1 MTRVT
6 WSWAKVLDWVANPRE
21 RLDYTYQRQVALL
34 TNLQRGAAGADAG
47 RLGVARARLEVRVEV
62 SRVRLETRETADEA
76 DNAWGR
82 LDDVWSRL
90 SARTGEP
97 GTRRQLLTQLRSG
110 IADLDACRGRLDRQ
124 LGTLRRLEAEL
135 EGQAS
140 QALEGGRED
149 LASEAVAR
157 QAGIGRLLSDLAAQR
172 DSWQAEADRFT
183 AIYDGADPGGV
194 AGE

>member
-1 MTRVT
+1 VTRVT
-6 WSWAKVLDWVANPRE
+6 WSWAKVLDWVADPRE

-76 DNAWGR
+76 DNALGR

>member
-6 WSWAKVLDWVANPRE
+6 WSWAKVLDWVADPRE

-76 DNAWGR
+76 DNALGR

-183 AIYDGADPGGV
+183 AIYDGADPGGA

>member
-1 MTRVT
+1 M
-6 WSWAKVLDWVANPRE
+6 
-21 RLDYTYQRQVALL
+21 
-34 TNLQRGAAGADAG
+34 
-47 RLGVARARLEVRVEV
+47 
-62 SRVRLETRETADEA
+62 
-76 DNAWGR
+76 
-82 LDDVWSRL
+82 
-90 SARTGEP
+90 
-97 GTRRQLLTQLRSG
+97 
-110 IADLDACRGRLDRQ
+110 
-124 LGTLRRLEAEL
+124 RRLEAEL

-172 DSWQAEADRFT
+172 HSWQAEADRFT

>member
-6 WSWAKVLDWVANPRE
+6 WSWAKVLDWVADPRE

-62 SRVRLETRETADEA
+62 SRLRLETRETADEA
-76 DNAWGR
+76 DNALGR

-97 GTRRQLLTQLRSG
+97 GTRRQLLTQFRSG

-183 AIYDGADPGGV
+183 AIYDGADPGGA

>member
-1 MTRVT
+1 MT
-6 WSWAKVLDWVANPRE
+6 WSWAKVLDWVADPRE

-76 DNAWGR
+76 DNALGR

>member
-6 WSWAKVLDWVANPRE
+6 WSWAKVLDWVADPRE
-21 RLDYTYQRQVALL
+21 RLDHTYQRQVALL
-34 TNLQRGAAGADAG
+34 TNLQRGAARADAE
-47 RLGVARARLEVRVEV
+47 RLVVARARLEVRVEV
-62 SRVRLETRETADEA
+62 FRVRLETRETADEA
-76 DNAWGR
+76 DNALGR

-124 LGTLRRLEAEL
+124 LGTLRRMVAEL
-135 EGQAS
+135 DRQAS
-140 QALEGGRED
+140 RALEGGRED
-149 LASEAVAR
+149 LVREAVAR
-157 QAGIGRLLSDLAAQR
+157 RAGIGRLLSDLAAQR
-172 DSWQAEADRFT
+172 DSWQAEVDRFT